1 MNRVP
6 KQGFERLKEQNRLFE
21 ARREQRKKQKQAS
34 FPMMLTQPY
43 YPTQVPSFPMMLAIP
58 FHPIP
63 AHVAPEP
70 APEAVAAAPEAAA
83 EAPEAAAEAPE
94 AVAEAVAAPEAVAAA
109 PEAVAAA
116 PEVLNNFTTFEVRT
130 LEQAWALEQ
139 ARTLAEARA
148 HEQKLAKA
156 RKTVLEYRKVDRQL
170 ESLEKKKKSM
180 LYDVQ
185 EAWATLR
192 EEEMRH
198 APKRP
203 STPPDLEASEI
214 MVVSLLAQGLDSGS
228 SSG

>member
-34 FPMMLTQPY
+34 FPMMLAQPFS
-43 YPTQVPSFPMMLAIP
+43 PTQVPSFPIMLAIP

-63 AHVAPEP
+63 AHVAPEAAP
-70 APEAVAAAPEAAA
+70 AHVAPEAAPEAVAAAPEA
-83 EAPEAAAEAPE
+83 
-94 AVAEAVAAPEAVAAA
+94 VAASPEAA

-156 RKTVLEYRKVDRQL
+156 RKIVLEYRKVDRQL

-192 EEEMRH
+192 EEQMRH

-203 STPPDLEASEI
+203 LTPPDLEASER

>member
-34 FPMMLTQPY
+34 FPMMLAQPFS
-43 YPTQVPSFPMMLAIP
+43 PTQVPSFPIMLAIP

-63 AHVAPEP
+63 RYVAPE
-70 APEAVAAAPEAAA
+70 
-83 EAPEAAAEAPE
+83 
-94 AVAEAVAAPEAVAAA
+94 AA

-116 PEVLNNFTTFEVRT
+116 PEVLNNFTTFEART

-156 RKTVLEYRKVDRQL
+156 RKIVLEYRKVDRQL

-192 EEEMRH
+192 EEQMRH

-203 STPPDLEASEI
+203 STPPDLEASER

>member
-34 FPMMLTQPY
+34 FSMMLAQPY

-63 AHVAPEP
+63 AHVAPE
-70 APEAVAAAPEAAA
+70 
-83 EAPEAAAEAPE
+83 
-94 AVAEAVAAPEAVAAA
+94 AAPEAVAAA

-116 PEVLNNFTTFEVRT
+116 TEVLNNFTTFEVRT

-203 STPPDLEASEI
+203 STPPDLEASERMI
-214 MVVSLLAQGLDSGS
+214 VSLLAQGLDSGS

>member
-1 MNRVP
+1 M
-6 KQGFERLKEQNRLFE
+6 
-21 ARREQRKKQKQAS
+21 
-34 FPMMLTQPY
+34 
-43 YPTQVPSFPMMLAIP
+43 
-58 FHPIP
+58 
-63 AHVAPEP
+63 
-70 APEAVAAAPEAAA
+70 
-83 EAPEAAAEAPE
+83 
-94 AVAEAVAAPEAVAAA
+94 
-109 PEAVAAA
+109 
-116 PEVLNNFTTFEVRT
+116 LNNFTTFEVRT

-203 STPPDLEASEI
+203 STPPDLEASERMI
-214 MVVSLLAQGLDSGS
+214 VSLLAQGLDSGS

>member
-34 FPMMLTQPY
+34 FPMMLAQPFS
-43 YPTQVPSFPMMLAIP
+43 PTQVPSFPMMLAIP

-63 AHVAPEP
+63 AHVAPE
-70 APEAVAAAPEAAA
+70 AVAAAPE
-83 EAPEAAAEAPE
+83 
-94 AVAEAVAAPEAVAAA
+94 AA

-203 STPPDLEASEI
+203 STPPDLEASERMI
-214 MVVSLLAQGLDSGS
+214 VSLLAQGLDSGS

>member
-34 FPMMLTQPY
+34 FPMMLAQPFS
-43 YPTQVPSFPMMLAIP
+43 PTQVPSFPIMLAIP

-63 AHVAPEP
+63 AHVAPEA
-70 APEAVAAAPEAAA
+70 APEAALEAVAAAPEAV
-83 EAPEAAAEAPE
+83 AAAL
-94 AVAEAVAAPEAVAAA
+94 EAVAAAPEAA

-156 RKTVLEYRKVDRQL
+156 RKIVLEYRKVDRQL

-192 EEEMRH
+192 EEQMRH

-203 STPPDLEASEI
+203 STPPDLEASERMI
-214 MVVSLLAQGLDSGS
+214 VSLLAQGLDSGS

>member
-34 FPMMLTQPY
+34 FPMML
-43 YPTQVPSFPMMLAIP
+43 AIP

-63 AHVAPEP
+63 RYVI
-70 APEAVAAAPEAAA
+70 PEAAL
-83 EAPEAAAEAPE
+83 E
-94 AVAEAVAAPEAVAAA
+94 AAPEAVAAA
-109 PEAVAAA
+109 PEAVAVAVAAA
-116 PEVLNNFTTFEVRT
+116 PEAVAAASEVLNNFTTFEART

-170 ESLEKKKKSM
+170 ESLEKKKKSIKPSPM
-180 LYDVQ
+180 LRTKLKV
-185 EAWATLR
+185 ALKIR
-192 EEEMRH
+192 FSMRF
-198 APKRP
+198 
-203 STPPDLEASEI
+203 T
-214 MVVSLLAQGLDSGS
+214 
-228 SSG
+228 

>member
-34 FPMMLTQPY
+34 FPMMIAQPY
-43 YPTQVPSFPMMLAIP
+43 YPTQAPSFPMMLAIP

-63 AHVAPEP
+63 AHA
-70 APEAVAAAPEAAA
+70 APEAVA
-83 EAPEAAAEAPE
+83 
-94 AVAEAVAAPEAVAAA
+94 AAPEAVAAA

-116 PEVLNNFTTFEVRT
+116 PEVLNNFTTFEVRA

-139 ARTLAEARA
+139 ARTMAEARA

-203 STPPDLEASEI
+203 STPPDLEASERMI
-214 MVVSLLAQGLDSGS
+214 VSLLAQGLDSGS

>member
-1 MNRVP
+1 
-6 KQGFERLKEQNRLFE
+6 
-21 ARREQRKKQKQAS
+21 
-34 FPMMLTQPY
+34 MMLAQPY

-63 AHVAPEP
+63 AHVATAPEAVAP
-70 APEAVAAAPEAAA
+70 APEVVAAAPEAVAAAPEAVAA
-83 EAPEAAAEAPE
+83 APE
-94 AVAEAVAAPEAVAAA
+94 AVAAAPEAVAAAPEAVAAA

-116 PEVLNNFTTFEVRT
+116 PEVLNNFTTFEART

-139 ARTLAEARA
+139 ARTLAEAQA

-185 EAWATLR
+185 EAWTTLR
-192 EEEMRH
+192 EEQMRH

-203 STPPDLEASEI
+203 STPPDLEASERMI
-214 MVVSLLAQGLDSGS
+214 VSLLAQGLDSGS

>member
-63 AHVAPEP
+63 AHVAPEAAP
-70 APEAVAAAPEAAA
+70 AHVAPEAAPEAVAAAPEA
-83 EAPEAAAEAPE
+83 
-94 AVAEAVAAPEAVAAA
+94 VAASPEAA

-203 STPPDLEASEI
+203 STPPDLEASERMI
-214 MVVSLLAQGLDSGS
+214 VSLLAQGLDSGS

>member
-34 FPMMLTQPY
+34 FPMMLAQPY

-63 AHVAPEP
+63 AHVAPEVAP
-70 APEAVAAAPEAAA
+70 AHVAPEV
-83 EAPEAAAEAPE
+83 
-94 AVAEAVAAPEAVAAA
+94 APEAVAAA

-130 LEQAWALEQ
+130 LEQAWALEE

-192 EEEMRH
+192 KEQMRH

-203 STPPDLEASEI
+203 STPPDLEASEKMI
-214 MVVSLLAQGLDSGS
+214 VSLLAQGLDSGS